1 MNNGYLLQN
10 LQKMIFIVILIF
22 YIITTEV
29 FLSGG
34 ILHLEKV
41 YRRNRMLNRFK
52 NLFNTKHF
60 AKIQLMK

>member
-22 YIITTEV
+22 YIITIEV
-29 FLSGG
+29 FLTGG

-41 YRRNRMLNRFK
+41 YRKIRALNRFK
-52 NLFNTKHF
+52 NLFNTKHS